1 MSTKISDKLCYRK
14 SFGVNSL
21 DILRVTF
28 YVIFPDRRFARE
40 FPNCLA
46 HFFGA
51 VWRAACHG
59 FSPREGGVGT
69 FPFGPAFPGPPCD
82 SGNLA
87 QNNSE
92 LPARVRVS
100 IFAGGKHL
108 FSANPWRTV
117 GFALP
122 SSTSPSHLSSPNF
135 CALDFR
141 RNGDGTD
148 LKTGCRSVH
157 CHPDPTTPSRPSLIG
172 WGRDGSEHSCRRGCA
187 TADRR
192 RGRPARSLRDS
203 TSAHCR
209 L

>member
-1 MSTKISDKLCYRK
+1 MIYYVLRFTLFFRIGGSRA
-14 SFGVNSL
+14 NSR
-21 DILRVTF
+21 IVWRTF
-28 YVIFPDRRFARE
+28 SGP
-40 FPNCLA
+40 
-46 HFFGA
+46 FGA
-51 VWRAACHG
+51 QPATASR
-59 FSPREGGVGT
+59 PEGGVGT
-69 FPFGPAFPGPPCD
+69 FPFGPAFPGPPGD

-92 LPARVRVS
+92 LPAPVRVS

-117 GFALP
+117 GFILP

-141 RNGDGTD
+141 RDGDGMD
-148 LKTGCRSVH
+148 LKTGCCSVH